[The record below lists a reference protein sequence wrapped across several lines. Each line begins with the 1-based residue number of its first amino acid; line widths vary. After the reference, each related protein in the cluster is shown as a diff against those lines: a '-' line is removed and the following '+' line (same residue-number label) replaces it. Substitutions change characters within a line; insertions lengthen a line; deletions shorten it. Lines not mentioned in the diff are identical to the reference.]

1 MRLRSVV
8 EVLRHAIVL
17 SKIEVRRTGQ
27 GTRLGKFW
35 PTLSFSIR
43 LGIIGTILGEVIEV
57 STVPYLAW
65 IASGFVIWYLLRS
78 SISSGVNS
86 LTSSAGL
93 LKSMKITTHAFA
105 LKAVFTNLYFFMQNL
120 VPVLLVLSIVGIT
133 PSLETALVIPGLLL
147 SLLFLSGLSGILAVW
162 NAHNKNVSQL
172 TGTLLGLMLFVL
184 PLLWDPK
191 NMSESLVS
199 LAQLNPLYHFVQI
212 VRLPLIGMVPS
223 GSSYIICLICAVIA
237 FGTGMFVLSKVG
249 RKVIYRI

>member
-8 EVLRHAIVL
+8 EIFRHAIVL
-17 SKIEVRRTGQ
+17 SRIEVRRTGQ
-27 GTRLGKFW
+27 GTKLGKFW

-43 LGIIGTILGEVIEV
+43 LGIIGLILGEVIEV
-57 STVPYLAW
+57 STAPYLAW

-93 LKSMKITTHAFA
+93 LKSLPITTHAFA
-105 LKAVFTNLYFFMQNL
+105 LRAVFTNLYFFMQNL
-120 VPVLLVLSIVGIT
+120 VPVLLVLSIFGIM
-133 PSLETALVIPGLLL
+133 PSSETALVIPSLFLT
-147 SLLFLSGLSGILAVW
+147 LLFVSGLSGILAVW
-162 NAHNKNVSQL
+162 NAYNKNVAQL

-191 NMSESLVS
+191 TMSESLVS

-212 VRLPLIGMVPS
+212 VRLPLLGIVPS
-223 GSSYIICLICAVIA
+223 DSSYIICLVCAVIV
-237 FGTGMFVLSKVG
+237 FGMGMYVLSKAG